1 MSSVVATSGAAVSTG
16 GASGPVRRRRGRRDR
31 SHLVVHLILSIG
43 ALLMIAPFLLE
54 LLISV
59 ESFAEATSVPLTI
72 FPKTLQWSNY
82 TAVFSAMPFGR
93 MLINTVVITIA
104 RTFGQLLFCSL
115 AGYAFARL
123 RFRGQNVVFAL
134 FLSVLMVPDQLF
146 LIPQYEII
154 QHLHLLNTLPG
165 LFLPGT
171 FSAFGTFLMRQ
182 FFKQLPRE
190 LQEAAYIDGA
200 GPFQAFWRVLLPLA
214 RPGLIALAILVII
227 WSWNDLLW
235 PLVVNTDPSSMPVS
249 AGLATLQGQY
259 LTNYPVLMAGSL
271 MASLPLIIM
280 FGIFQRH
287 FIEGVAFSA
296 TKG

>member
-1 MSSVVATSGAAVSTG
+1 MTSVVALRS
-16 GASGPVRRRRGRRDR
+16 RRRDR
-31 SHLVVHLILSIG
+31 SGHLVVHVILAVG
-43 ALLMIAPFLLE
+43 AVLMIAPFLLE
-54 LLISV
+54 MLISV
-59 ESFAEATSVPLTI
+59 ETFGEATSVPMTF
-72 FPKTLQWSNY
+72 FPHTWRWANY
-82 TAVFSAMPFGR
+82 TDVFSAMPFR
-93 MLINTVVITIA
+93 QMLVNTVLMTAA
-104 RTFGQLLFCSL
+104 RTAGQLVFCSL

-123 RFRGQNVVFAL
+123 RFRGSGIVFGL
-134 FLSVLMVPDQLF
+134 FLSVLMVPSQLF

-154 QHLHLLNTLPG
+154 HDLNLLNSLPG
-165 LFLPGT
+165 LFLPGI

-182 FFKQLPRE
+182 FFLQLPRE
-190 LQEAAYIDGA
+190 IQEAAYIDGA
-200 GPFQAFWRVLLPLA
+200 SPFQTFWRVMLPLA

-271 MASLPLIIM
+271 MASLPLIVI
-280 FGIFQRH
+280 FILFQRH
-287 FIEGVAFSA
+287 FIEGIAFSA

>member
-1 MSSVVATSGAAVSTG
+1 MSSVVAAPAAR
-16 GASGPVRRRRGRRDR
+16 PRRRQRDR
-31 SHLVVHLILSIG
+31 SGHRVVHIILAVG
-43 ALLMIAPFLLE
+43 AVLMIAPFLLE

-59 ESFAEATSVPLTI
+59 ETFAESTSVPMTFI
-72 FPKTLQWSNY
+72 PSTWRFSNY
-82 TAVFSAMPFGR
+82 TDVFSAMPFR
-93 MLINTVVITIA
+93 QMLVNTVLMTAA
-104 RTFGQLLFCSL
+104 RTAGQLIFCSL

-123 RFRGQNVVFAL
+123 RFRGSGLVFGL
-134 FLSVLMVPDQLF
+134 FLSVLMVPSQLF

-154 QHLHLLNTLPG
+154 HDLHLLNSLPG
-165 LFLPGT
+165 LFLPGI

-182 FFKQLPRE
+182 FFMQLPRDV
-190 LQEAAYIDGA
+190 QEAAYIDGA
-200 GPFQAFWRVLLPLA
+200 GPFQTFWRVLLPLA

-271 MASLPLIIM
+271 MASLPLIII
-280 FGIFQRH
+280 FILFQRH
-287 FIEGVAFSA
+287 FIEGIAFSA
-296 TKG
+296 SKG